1 MNRNLVF
8 ILVLVICF
16 ISACTKDYTSKKY
29 MQEVLSN
36 LENIESASYNTID
49 ESWVPGDTIAD
60 YVYLAMI
67 KEYNNP
73 ADTTIGAKY
82 VEFVGDDTTKV
93 KFCYDGKMRALFY
106 HEHKGIIV
114 DSFNVR
120 KLPFRLVGPPFF
132 NYTKNILDYA
142 ISTKD
147 SVVLDI
153 QNLRDSVY
161 LKLTINEENQVE
173 FFGKAT
179 YMPLSPY
186 SHDNTSIFEVWINKT
201 DNLPYK
207 VRREMSHN
215 ISVTTC
221 KNYELNKLSIED
233 FVAAD
238 YFPKH
243 YEIRSYGEKRKQT
256 GKHPLLNK
264 KAPDWNLQSTKDI
277 SVSLKDFK
285 NKVTLIQFTSVS
297 CGPCKASIPFLKRLP
312 TEYKQENFDFV
323 SIECT
328 CNNSDALKRYMNR
341 NDFDYKFLL
350 SSKEVGDNYSIRSF
364 PVFFIL
370 DENQVIRTV
379 INGYGKDITDMKIKE
394 AISKLL

>member
-8 ILVLVICF
+8 ILILIICL
-16 ISACTKDYTSKKY
+16 ISACTEDYTSKKY
-29 MQEVLSN
+29 IKKVLAN
-36 LENIESASYNTID
+36 LENIESATYNTIG
-49 ESWVPGDTIAD
+49 ENWVPGDTTASYIEHN
-60 YVYLAMI
+60 MI
-67 KEYNNP
+67 KEYNYS

-82 VEFVGDDTTKV
+82 VKFERDDSTKV
-93 KFCYDGKMRALFY
+93 KFCYDGKMRAVFY
-106 HEHKGIIV
+106 NEHKGIVV
-114 DSFNVR
+114 DSFKVR
-120 KLPFRLVGPPFF
+120 KLPFRPVNPPFF

-153 QNLRDSVY
+153 QDLSDSVY

-186 SHDNTSIFEVWINKT
+186 SYDNTSIFEVWINKT

-221 KNYELNKLSIED
+221 ENYELNKLHIED
-233 FVAAD
+233 FVATD
-238 YFPKH
+238 YFPKN
-243 YEIRSYGEKRKQT
+243 YEIRPYGVKRKQSGT
-256 GKHPLLNK
+256 HLLLNK
-264 KAPDWNLQSTKDI
+264 TAPDWSLQSTEN
-277 SVSLKDFK
+277 STVSLKDFK

-297 CGPCKASIPFLKRLP
+297 CGPCKASIPFLKQLA

-350 SSKEVGDNYSIRSF
+350 SSTEVREKYSIRSY
-364 PVFFIL
+364 PVFFVL
-370 DENQVIRTV
+370 DENQVIKAV
-379 INGYGKDITDMKIKE
+379 MNGYGKGVEDKIND
-394 AISKLL
+394 AINKLI